1 MQQLKPSFNLSPQ
14 ETCIK
19 NNTDKKIIKL
29 FLIKFLWNNQK
40 ECDIIIS
47 ANKNLETFSVG
58 RDACIP
64 PLISNDFAAA
74 CGQAALHYDE
84 YRVKTNYISQEDF
97 MVFLLIVIYIAF
109 IGLGVPDSLIGSAWP
124 AIHSQMNIPVEA
136 VSILTF
142 IISGC
147 TVLSSMF
154 SAGILNKIGTAKVT
168 AFSTAMTAAAL
179 LGFSFAPSFWFMI
192 PLSVILGLG
201 AGAIDSG
208 LNNYVALHF
217 KASHMNFL
225 HCFYGVGVSL
235 SPYLMS
241 IALSNAGWR
250 GGYRYAF
257 YVQAAITIL
266 LAVSVP
272 FWKKTLPTDE
282 AEEKGVNLTLFQM
295 AKMPE
300 VRQVWVIMLATNAIE
315 YACGVWGSTYLVE
328 QKGFTSELGALAL
341 TVYYVGMSIGRFAS
355 GLISN
360 KISTW
365 KRIGIGTVILAPA
378 VTLMLLPLNGTLTVI
393 GLFLVGLGNGSI
405 YPNMIHLTPHNF
417 GKEASQS
424 VMGSQ
429 IAFAYIGVM
438 LAPPVVSLI
447 SGLFGIKVYPL
458 LLAVLYVIMII
469 AIRCFVNQLKKKN
482 RYDGNV

>member
-1 MQQLKPSFNLSPQ
+1 
-14 ETCIK
+14 
-19 NNTDKKIIKL
+19 
-29 FLIKFLWNNQK
+29 
-40 ECDIIIS
+40 
-47 ANKNLETFSVG
+47 
-58 RDACIP
+58 
-64 PLISNDFAAA
+64 
-74 CGQAALHYDE
+74 
-84 YRVKTNYISQEDF
+84 
-97 MVFLLIVIYIAF
+97 MVFLLVVIYIAF

-124 AIHSQMNIPVEA
+124 AIHTEMNIPVEA

-154 SAGILNKIGTAKVT
+154 SAGILNKLGTAKVT

-192 PLSVILGLG
+192 PLAVVLGLG

-225 HCFYGVGVSL
+225 HCFYGIGVSL

-241 IALSNAGWR
+241 QALSDAGWR

-257 YVQAAITIL
+257 YVQAAITL
-266 LAVSVP
+266 LLIVSVP
-272 FWKKTLPTDE
+272 LWKKSSSAEQTEDE
-282 AEEKGVNLTLFQM
+282 SNVNLSLLQM

-300 VRQVWVIMLATNAIE
+300 VRQVWIIMLATNAIE
-315 YACGVWGSTYLVE
+315 YACGVWGSTYLVAE
-328 QKGFTSELGALAL
+328 KGFETKHGALAL
-341 TVYYVGMSIGRFAS
+341 TVYYVGMSVGRFVS
-355 GLISN
+355 GLLSD

-365 KRIGIGTVILAPA
+365 KRIGIGTIILAPA
-378 VTLMLLPLNGTLTVI
+378 IAIMLLPLHGAVTVI

-417 GKEASQS
+417 GKDVSQS
-424 VMGSQ
+424 IMGSQ

-438 LAPPVVSLI
+438 LAPPAVSLI
-447 SGLFGIKVYPL
+447 SGLFGIKIYPV
-458 LLAVLYVIMII
+458 LLAVLYVIMVI
-469 AIRCFVNQLKKKN
+469 ALKCFVNRLKMQNKYN
-482 RYDGNV
+482 AEV

>member
-1 MQQLKPSFNLSPQ
+1 M
-14 ETCIK
+14 
-19 NNTDKKIIKL
+19 
-29 FLIKFLWNNQK
+29 
-40 ECDIIIS
+40 
-47 ANKNLETFSVG
+47 A
-58 RDACIP
+58 
-64 PLISNDFAAA
+64 
-74 CGQAALHYDE
+74 
-84 YRVKTNYISQEDF
+84 
-97 MVFLLIVIYIAF
+97 FLLVVIYIAF

-124 AIHSQMNIPVEA
+124 AIHTEMNIPVEA

-154 SAGILNKIGTAKVT
+154 SAGILNKLGTAKVT

-179 LGFSFAPSFWFMI
+179 LGFSFAPSFLFMV
-192 PLSVILGLG
+192 PLAVILGLG

-241 IALSNAGWR
+241 HALSDVGWR

-257 YVQAAITIL
+257 YVQAAITL
-266 LAVSVP
+266 LLIVSVP
-272 FWKKTLPTDE
+272 LWKKSSS
-282 AEEKGVNLTLFQM
+282 AEQTEEENSVNLTLLQM

-300 VRQVWVIMLATNAIE
+300 VRQVWIIMLATNAIE
-315 YACGVWGSTYLVE
+315 YACGVWGSTYLVAE
-328 QKGFTSELGALAL
+328 KGFQTKHGALAL
-341 TVYYVGMSIGRFAS
+341 TVYYVGMSVGRFVS
-355 GLISN
+355 GLLSDR
-360 KISTW
+360 ISTW
-365 KRIGIGTVILAPA
+365 KRIGTGAAILAPA
-378 VTLMLLPLNGTLTVI
+378 IVIMLLPLPGTVTVV

-438 LAPPVVSLI
+438 LAPPMVSLI
-447 SGLFGIKVYPL
+447 SGLFGIKVYPV
-458 LLAVLYVIMII
+458 LLAVLYVIMIV
-469 AIRCFVNQLKKKN
+469 ALKCFVNRLKKQNKYN
-482 RYDGNV
+482 AKV

>member
-1 MQQLKPSFNLSPQ
+1 M
-14 ETCIK
+14 
-19 NNTDKKIIKL
+19 
-29 FLIKFLWNNQK
+29 
-40 ECDIIIS
+40 
-47 ANKNLETFSVG
+47 A
-58 RDACIP
+58 
-64 PLISNDFAAA
+64 
-74 CGQAALHYDE
+74 
-84 YRVKTNYISQEDF
+84 
-97 MVFLLIVIYIAF
+97 FLLVVIYIAF

-124 AIHSQMNIPVEA
+124 AIHTEMTIPVEA

-154 SAGILNKIGTAKVT
+154 SAGILNKFGTAKVT

-179 LGFSFAPSFWFMI
+179 LGFSFAPSFRFMI
-192 PLSVILGLG
+192 PLAVVLGLG

-241 IALSNAGWR
+241 QALSNAGWR
-250 GGYRYAF
+250 SGYRYAF
-257 YVQAAITIL
+257 YVQAAITL
-266 LAVSVP
+266 LLIISVP
-272 FWKKTLPTDE
+272 MWKKSSSADE
-282 AEEKGVNLTLFQM
+282 SGEESSVNLSLFQM

-300 VRQVWVIMLATNAIE
+300 VRQVWIIMLATNAIE
-315 YACGVWGSTYLVE
+315 YACGVWGSTYLVSE
-328 QKGFTSELGALAL
+328 KGFEAKHGALAL
-341 TVYYVGMSIGRFAS
+341 TVYYVGMSVGRFVS
-355 GLISN
+355 GLLSD

-365 KRIGIGTVILAPA
+365 KRIGIGCVILAPA
-378 VTLMLLPLNGTLTVI
+378 ILLMLLPLHGAVTVV

-417 GKEASQS
+417 GKDVSQS
-424 VMGSQ
+424 IMGSQ

-438 LAPPVVSLI
+438 LAPPAVSLI
-447 SGLFGIKVYPL
+447 SGLFGIKIYPV
-458 LLAVLYVIMII
+458 LLAVLYAIMVI
-469 AIRCFVNQLKKKN
+469 ALKCFVNRLKKQNK
-482 RYDGNV
+482 YDANV

>member
-1 MQQLKPSFNLSPQ
+1 M
-14 ETCIK
+14 
-19 NNTDKKIIKL
+19 
-29 FLIKFLWNNQK
+29 
-40 ECDIIIS
+40 
-47 ANKNLETFSVG
+47 A
-58 RDACIP
+58 
-64 PLISNDFAAA
+64 
-74 CGQAALHYDE
+74 
-84 YRVKTNYISQEDF
+84 
-97 MVFLLIVIYIAF
+97 FLLVVIYIAF

-124 AIHSQMNIPVEA
+124 AVHTELNIPVEA
-136 VSILTF
+136 VSFITF

-154 SAGILNKIGTAKVT
+154 SAKILNKIGTSKVT

-179 LGFSFAPSFWFMI
+179 AGFSFAESFRIMI
-192 PLSVILGLG
+192 PLAVILGLG

-241 IALSNAGWR
+241 VALSNTGWR

-266 LAVSVP
+266 LIVSIP
-272 FWKKTLPTDE
+272 LWKKSSSDGQTEDE
-282 AEEKGVNLTLFQM
+282 NSTNLSLLQM

-328 QKGFTSELGALAL
+328 EKGFSPEYGALGL
-341 TVYYVGMSIGRFAS
+341 TVYYIGMSIGRFVS
-355 GLISN
+355 GLLSD
-360 KISTW
+360 KINTW
-365 KRIGIGTVILAPA
+365 KRIGAGCAILAPA
-378 VTLMLLPLNGTLTVI
+378 IAVMLLPLYGAVTVA

-417 GKEASQS
+417 GKDVSQS

-438 LAPPVVSLI
+438 LAPPAVSLI
-447 SGLFGIKVYPL
+447 SGIFGIKIYPL
-458 LLAVLYVIMII
+458 LLAVLYAIMIVFLKLFI
-469 AIRCFVNQLKKKN
+469 NNLKKKN
-482 RYDGNV
+482 RYDRNV

>member
-1 MQQLKPSFNLSPQ
+1 M
-14 ETCIK
+14 
-19 NNTDKKIIKL
+19 
-29 FLIKFLWNNQK
+29 
-40 ECDIIIS
+40 
-47 ANKNLETFSVG
+47 A
-58 RDACIP
+58 
-64 PLISNDFAAA
+64 
-74 CGQAALHYDE
+74 
-84 YRVKTNYISQEDF
+84 
-97 MVFLLIVIYIAF
+97 FLLVVIYIAF

-124 AIHSQMNIPVEA
+124 AIHTEMNIPVEA
-136 VSILTF
+136 VSVLTF

-154 SAGILNKIGTAKVT
+154 SAGILNKFGTAKVT

-192 PLSVILGLG
+192 PLAVVLGLG

-241 IALSNAGWR
+241 QALSNAGWR
-250 GGYRYAF
+250 SGYRYAF
-257 YVQAAITIL
+257 YVQAAITL
-266 LAVSVP
+266 LLIISVP
-272 FWKKTLPTDE
+272 MWKKSSSADE
-282 AEEKGVNLTLFQM
+282 SEEENSVNLTLVQM

-300 VRQVWVIMLATNAIE
+300 VRQVWIIMLATNAIE
-315 YACGVWGSTYLVE
+315 YACGVWGSTYLVSE
-328 QKGFTSELGALAL
+328 KGFEARHGALAL
-341 TVYYVGMSIGRFAS
+341 TVYYVGMSVGRFVS
-355 GLISN
+355 GLLSD

-365 KRIGIGTVILAPA
+365 KRIGIGSAILAPA
-378 VTLMLLPLNGTLTVI
+378 ILLMLLPLHGAVTVA

-417 GKEASQS
+417 GKDVSQS
-424 VMGSQ
+424 IMGSQ

-438 LAPPVVSLI
+438 LAPPAVSLI
-447 SGLFGIKVYPL
+447 SGLFGIKIYPV
-458 LLAVLYVIMII
+458 LLAVLYAIMVI
-469 AIRCFVNQLKKKN
+469 ALKCFVNRLKKQNK
-482 RYDGNV
+482 YDSNV

>member
-1 MQQLKPSFNLSPQ
+1 M
-14 ETCIK
+14 
-19 NNTDKKIIKL
+19 
-29 FLIKFLWNNQK
+29 
-40 ECDIIIS
+40 
-47 ANKNLETFSVG
+47 A
-58 RDACIP
+58 
-64 PLISNDFAAA
+64 
-74 CGQAALHYDE
+74 
-84 YRVKTNYISQEDF
+84 
-97 MVFLLIVIYIAF
+97 FLLVVIYIAF

-124 AIHSQMNIPVEA
+124 AIHAEMNIPVEA

-154 SAGILNKIGTAKVT
+154 SSGILNKLGTAKVT

-192 PLSVILGLG
+192 PLAVVLGLG

-241 IALSNAGWR
+241 QALSNAGWR
-250 GGYRYAF
+250 SGYRYAF
-257 YVQAAITIL
+257 YVQAAITL
-266 LAVSVP
+266 LLIVSVP
-272 FWKKTLPTDE
+272 MWKKSSSADE
-282 AEEKGVNLTLFQM
+282 SDEENSVNLTLFQM

-300 VRQVWVIMLATNAIE
+300 IRQVWIIMLATNAIE
-315 YACGVWGSTYLVE
+315 YACGVWGSTYLVSE
-328 QKGFTSELGALAL
+328 KGFEAKHGALAL
-341 TVYYVGMSIGRFAS
+341 TVYYIGMSIGRFIS
-355 GLISN
+355 GLLSA

-365 KRIGIGTVILAPA
+365 KRIGIGSVILAPA
-378 VTLMLLPLNGTLTVI
+378 ILLMLLPLHGAVTVI

-417 GKEASQS
+417 GKDVSQS

-438 LAPPVVSLI
+438 LAPPAVSLI
-447 SGLFGIKVYPL
+447 SGLFGIRIYPV
-458 LLAVLYVIMII
+458 LLAVLYAIMIV
-469 AIRCFVNQLKKKN
+469 ALKCFVSRLKKQNK
-482 RYDGNV
+482 YDTTV

>member
-1 MQQLKPSFNLSPQ
+1 M
-14 ETCIK
+14 
-19 NNTDKKIIKL
+19 
-29 FLIKFLWNNQK
+29 
-40 ECDIIIS
+40 
-47 ANKNLETFSVG
+47 A
-58 RDACIP
+58 
-64 PLISNDFAAA
+64 
-74 CGQAALHYDE
+74 
-84 YRVKTNYISQEDF
+84 
-97 MVFLLIVIYIAF
+97 FLLVVIYVAF

-124 AIHSQMNIPVEA
+124 AVHTELDIPVEA
-136 VSILTF
+136 VSIITF

-154 SAGILNKIGTAKVT
+154 SAGILNKLGTAKVT

-179 LGFSFAPSFWFMI
+179 LGFSFAPSFWVMI
-192 PLSVILGLG
+192 PLAVVLGLG

-241 IALSNAGWR
+241 LALSDAGWR

-257 YVQAAITIL
+257 YVQIAITIL
-266 LAVSVP
+266 LIVSLP
-272 FWKKTLPTDE
+272 MWKKSSSAQQE
-282 AEEKGVNLTLFQM
+282 EEEKGVNLSLLQM

-300 VRQVWVIMLATNAIE
+300 IRKVWVIMLATNAIE

-328 QKGFTSELGALAL
+328 AKGFMPEKGAIAL
-341 TVYYVGMSIGRFAS
+341 TIYYVGMSIGRFVS
-355 GLISN
+355 GLLSE

-365 KRIGIGTVILAPA
+365 KRIAIGSVILAPA
-378 VTLMLLPLNGTLTVI
+378 ILVILLPLHGELTVV

-405 YPNMIHLTPHNF
+405 YPNLIHLTPHNF
-417 GKEASQS
+417 GKDVSQS

-438 LAPPVVSLI
+438 LAPPMVSLI
-447 SGLFGIKVYPL
+447 SSVFGIKVYPV
-458 LLAVLYVIMII
+458 LLAVLYVIMVVFLKLFI
-469 AIRCFVNQLKKKN
+469 NNLKKQN
-482 RYDGNV
+482 RYDRNV